1 MCSASGQ
8 QQARSQL
15 KNETACLHQE
25 ASAGLDETGK
35 FRKGGET
42 GAMQAPAVQ
51 GETSELRRE
60 TEAQT
65 SAVPGGTVD
74 IPRETSD
81 LLREEEMQAGEG

>member
-1 MCSASGQ
+1 MWSARGQ

-25 ASAGLDETGK
+25 ASARLGETGK
-35 FRKGGET
+35 FRRGGET

-51 GETSELRRE
+51 GETAELRRE

-65 SAVPGGTVD
+65 SAVPGGTA
-74 IPRETSD
+74 D
-81 LLREEEMQAGEG
+81 LRREEEMQAGEG